1 MKFGFNFLFWTTYVT
16 DEHLPLFELM
26 KEIGYDGI
34 EIPVGDGEVSH
45 YVDMAQKVRDHGLE
59 VTALAMAMP
68 DADPSSPDQKIR
80 QAGLER
86 LRSSIE
92 CAHELGAKLLA
103 GPLYAA
109 HKHFPDERITDDD
122 RKRSAETLATAA
134 IDAEA
139 ADVTL
144 CLEVL
149 NRFEIVLINT
159 TEHARRVC
167 ELANH
172 PRVGI
177 HYDTHHAHL
186 EENSHAEAFEI
197 AAPYLCHLHLSESHR
212 GTLGEGL
219 VDWEAVK
226 QGIRASGYDGWFTA
240 EAFSTQVEVMR
251 YAANVHRDVFTTRE
265 DVARRALPFMRSLAS
280 D

>member
-1 MKFGFNFLFWTTYVT
+1 M
-16 DEHLPLFELM
+16 
-26 KEIGYDGI
+26 
-34 EIPVGDGEVSH
+34 
-45 YVDMAQKVRDHGLE
+45 
-59 VTALAMAMP
+59 
-68 DADPSSPDQKIR
+68 
-80 QAGLER
+80 
-86 LRSSIE
+86 
-92 CAHELGAKLLA
+92 
-103 GPLYAA
+103 
-109 HKHFPDERITDDD
+109 
-122 RKRSAETLATAA
+122 
-134 IDAEA
+134 
-139 ADVTL
+139 TL

-197 AAPYLCHLHLSESHR
+197 AAPYLCHVHLSESHR